1 MRLANGTT
9 PANPSGGDLWIRWSN
24 FRVLDHDVFV
34 YDFERKKGDLFGV
47 NYGVTISISS
57 HDPAFPIV
65 KSWIDECNN
74 TLLQEQYTDYH
85 RFIDDVK
92 VDDCQ
97 LVPM

>member
-34 YDFERKKGDLFGV
+34 YDFERKNGDLFGV
-47 NYGVTISISS
+47 NYGVTISISP

-74 TLLQEQYTDYH
+74 TLLQEQYTNYH

-97 LVPM
+97 LVP